1 MVQRFPQQE
10 NLILRMGLFYGYSR
24 ARFIANPPTNHRQL
38 TVASSSRYKYYFL
51 PDSMKS
57 CSRQGLLPRC
67 LSSRCRRSHPPSRRR
82 IGSPFHARR
91 ESGHSVPSFS
101 TVDQCQRY
109 SSLLRLKQPHTLGL
123 QPAACKCHVK
133 QACLMVLQPS
143 RLIRD
148 GVGRGLEKTQSVQRS
163 ILE

>member
-1 MVQRFPQQE
+1 MVQGFPQQE
-10 NLILRMGLFYGYSR
+10 NLILRMGLLYGYSR
-24 ARFIANPPTNHRQL
+24 ARFIANLPTNNRQL
-38 TVASSSRYKYYFL
+38 TVASLSRYKYHFL

-67 LSSRCRRSHPPSRRR
+67 LSSRCCRSHPPSRGR

-109 SSLLRLKQPHTLGL
+109 SSLPTTETAPHTRLTTCSL
-123 QPAACKCHVK
+123 QMPRQTSLSHGAA
-133 QACLMVLQPS
+133 A
-143 RLIRD
+143 IAID
-148 GVGRGLEKTQSVQRS
+148 QRWVRKRA
-163 ILE
+163 